1 MSTRN
6 ESGLGTRDVVMI
18 ALFAAIIVTLGLV
31 PPVSIGVVP
40 VPITLQTLG
49 VMLAGAALGPVRGAL
64 SCALV
69 ALLTLIG
76 LPVLSGGRGGVGVF
90 LGPTGGY
97 VVGWILGALVTGLL
111 VKHWVLR
118 LRGRGAQIAGYITA
132 CVVGGILV
140 VYLIGIPWL
149 WLASGLTLGKAFVG
163 GLVFV
168 PGDLVKAVVA
178 GLVVHGVRRA
188 YPIPVK

>member
-1 MSTRN
+1 MATRN
-6 ESGLGTRDVVMI
+6 ETGITTRDVVMI

-31 PPVSIGVVP
+31 PPVTIGVVP

-64 SCALV
+64 ACALV
-69 ALLTLIG
+69 ALLTAVG
-76 LPVLSGGRGGVGVF
+76 LPVLAGGRGGIGVF

-97 VVGWILGALVTGLL
+97 VVGWVLGALVTGLL

-118 LRGRGAQIAGYITA
+118 LGSRWAQVAGYFAA

-140 VYLIGIPWL
+140 VYLVGIPWL
-149 WLASGLTLGKAFVG
+149 SVASGLSLGQALVG

-168 PGDLVKAVVA
+168 PGDLVKAA
-178 GLVVHGVRRA
+178 ITALVVHGVRRA
-188 YPIPVK
+188 YPMPVK

>member
-1 MSTRN
+1 MATRN
-6 ESGLGTRDVVMI
+6 ETGITTRDVVMI

-31 PPVSIGVVP
+31 PPVTLGVVP

-64 SCALV
+64 ACALV
-69 ALLTLIG
+69 ALLTAIG
-76 LPVLSGGRGGVGVF
+76 LPVLAGGRGGIGVF

-118 LRGRGAQIAGYITA
+118 LRSRWAQVGAYFAA
-132 CVVGGILV
+132 CVVGGILA
-140 VYLIGIPWL
+140 VYLVGIPWL
-149 WLASGLTLGKAFVG
+149 SVAGGLSLGQALVG

-168 PGDLVKAVVA
+168 PGDLVKAA
-178 GLVVHGVRRA
+178 ITALVVHGVRRA
-188 YPIPVK
+188 YPMPVK